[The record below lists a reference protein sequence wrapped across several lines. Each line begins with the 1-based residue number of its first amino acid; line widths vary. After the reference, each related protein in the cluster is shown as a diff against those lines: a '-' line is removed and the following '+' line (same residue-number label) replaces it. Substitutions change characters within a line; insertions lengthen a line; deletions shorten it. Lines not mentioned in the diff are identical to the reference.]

1 MELKKKKRHAA
12 LVAEIK
18 NIIKQKTTY
27 SCFSPAEDSLT
38 VLLRKTMKRN
48 NLINPLTTYVRI
60 I

>member
-1 MELKKKKRHAA
+1 MELTKKKRHAA

-48 NLINPLTTYVRI
+48 IFN
-60 I
+60 